1 MIIGI
6 DGNEANTTQ
15 RVGSN
20 VYAFELISALEE
32 LDKENEYLIYLRE
45 KKRQELPQIKKN
57 FSYRVIPP
65 RFLWTQWRLPI
76 DLYMHEPR
84 PQVFFTP
91 GHYAPRF
98 SPMPSVISLLDLSF
112 LKYPQ
117 SFKPA
122 VRRQLTN
129 WTRRSAKNSAHILTI
144 SQATKRDII
153 SHYSIDPRRVTVTYP
168 GVSQR
173 FKHQISKKDL
183 TSVRKKYAISGEYLL
198 FVGTRQPKK
207 NLPRLTQAFSQL
219 KSSLP
224 NLSLVIVGKTW
235 KQFAS
240 EAHPKTNQGVI
251 EPGYVPGDDLPALMQ
266 GAAAFAL
273 PSLYEGFGIPVAEAM
288 TVGTPVVV
296 SNAGSLPEIV
306 GDAGILVNPKS
317 VSSITQG
324 IKKVLGLSREK
335 RVQLINKGKKQ
346 AKKFTWKKCAQQTL
360 EILHEVAA

>member
-1 MIIGI
+1 MLIGI
-6 DGNEANTTQ
+6 DANEANLKEP
-15 RVGSN
+15 VGSN
-20 VYAFELISALEE
+20 VYAFELIKAIEG
-32 LDKENEYLIYLRE
+32 LDQDNEYLIYLRE
-45 KKRQELPQIKKN
+45 KKRKELPQIRKN

-98 SPMPSVISLLDLSF
+98 TPVPSVISLLDLSF

-129 WTRRSAKNSAHILTI
+129 WTRRSAKNAAHILTI
-144 SQATKRDII
+144 SQATQRDII
-153 SHYSIDPRRVTVTYP
+153 SHYSIDPRRITVTYP
-168 GVSQR
+168 GVSQK
-173 FKHQISKKDL
+173 FKHQISKKDVAR
-183 TSVRKKYAISGEYLL
+183 VREKYAISGEYLL

-207 NLPRLTQAFSQL
+207 NLPRLIQSFSEI
-219 KSSLP
+219 KSSFP

-240 EAHPKTNQGVI
+240 EANPGTNQGVI
-251 EPGYVPGDDLPALMQ
+251 ELGYVSGNDLPALMK

-296 SNAGSLPEIV
+296 SNIGSLPEIV
-306 GDAGILVNPKS
+306 GAAGILVNPKS
-317 VSSITQG
+317 AKSITQG
-324 IKKVLGLSREK
+324 LKKILGLSREK
-335 RVQLINKGKKQ
+335 RVQLINQGKKQ
-346 AKKFTWKKCAQQTL
+346 AKKFTWKKCAQKTL
-360 EILHEVAA
+360 EILHEVVI